1 MVPMGGN
8 IVCYA
13 QESDGNVMWD
23 KFLDLVFW
31 IAEGV
36 VGLLPTYTPDNNGMI
51 QSLMNALGVF
61 NQYIPAVEMAECM
74 IAYLAFCGI
83 YMVVKPILKFGR
95 IS

>member
-1 MVPMGGN
+1 
-8 IVCYA
+8 
-13 QESDGNVMWD
+13 MWD
-23 KFLDLVFW
+23 KFLDLIFW
-31 IAEGV
+31 IATAV

-61 NQYIPAVEMAECM
+61 NQYFPAVELAQCM
-74 IAYLAFCGI
+74 IAYLAFSVI